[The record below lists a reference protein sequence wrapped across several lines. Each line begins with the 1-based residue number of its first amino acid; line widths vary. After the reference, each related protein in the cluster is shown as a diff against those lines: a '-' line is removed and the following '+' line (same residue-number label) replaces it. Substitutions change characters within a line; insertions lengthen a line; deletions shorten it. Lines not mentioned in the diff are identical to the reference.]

1 MCGDENC
8 SFVHFAMNAETNDFS
23 PHVVNTNKLWR
34 KNMVFGL
41 FKKDKDDAHPLNHPV
56 YVEIPYG
63 DETLRL
69 ETGRMAKQAN
79 GAVLATMGGTMV
91 LATVC
96 AEKSAVE
103 GQDFFPL
110 TVDYQEKYASA
121 GRIPGSRD
129 RREGKAST
137 AETLTA
143 RLIDRPIRPLFP
155 ETFKNKVQIIA
166 QVFSYDKKNQP
177 DILAMIA
184 SSAALALSGVPFQG
198 PIGAARVGYADG
210 QYVLNPSRK
219 ATDDMEMDLVVA
231 ATKDG
236 VLMVESEIGE
246 LDEKTVLG
254 AVKFGFDAQQP
265 VINAI
270 NELAEKAGKER
281 WATPEK
287 SPEYVAMEKAFEKF
301 AGDIEAA
308 LGIKEKLVRL
318 DTLAE
323 IHVAAKAMIP
333 ELFPDTTVATSTLES
348 FADEIVE
355 NITAR
360 IMRGNI
366 LAGKPRI
373 DGRDTK
379 TVRPIEIELGV
390 LPRAHGSALFTR
402 GETQA
407 LVTLTLGGGKDALPI
422 ESLDGA
428 EEKDFFL
435 NYNFPGYSVGECKGL
450 KSPSR
455 RELGHGNLA
464 WRALH
469 PMVPNRAEF
478 DYVIRVVSDILESNG
493 SSSMATTCG
502 ATLAMMDG
510 GVPLKR
516 PVAGIAMGLIK
527 EGDDYAVL
535 TDILGDEDHLGDMDF
550 KVTGTDQGIT
560 ALQMDIKITSIT
572 FEIMEKALAQA
583 RDGRMHILGKI
594 EKAIKAPREKVSEY
608 APQMY
613 TMKINPDKVREVIGK
628 GGVVIQALTRET
640 NTNIDLEDD
649 GTIKIMA
656 VSKED
661 ADEAI
666 RRIKDI
672 VAEPEVG
679 MIYAGTVSG
688 VKDFGLFVKV
698 LNGFE
703 SMVHI
708 SEITGK
714 RIDKIADAGYKE
726 GDAVYVKYLGA
737 DKRGK
742 TRMTMVGIDQKSGK
756 EVEKA

>member
-1 MCGDENC
+1 M
-8 SFVHFAMNAETNDFS
+8 
-23 PHVVNTNKLWR
+23 L
-34 KNMVFGL
+34 FGL
-41 FKKDKDDAHPLNHPV
+41 FGKDGETHLNNPIV
-56 YVEIPYG
+56 VEIPYG
-63 DETLRL
+63 DEVLRL

-79 GAVLATMGGTMV
+79 GAVLATMGETMV

-110 TVDYQEKYASA
+110 TVDYQEKFASA

-129 RREGKAST
+129 RREGKASVS
-137 AETLTA
+137 ETLIA

-177 DILAMIA
+177 DILSMIA
-184 SSAALALSGVPFQG
+184 SSAALALSGVPFAG

-210 QYVLNPSRK
+210 KYILNPSK
-219 ATDDMEMDLVVA
+219 KQVEESQMDLVVA

-246 LDEKTVLG
+246 LDEKTTLG
-254 AVKFGFDAQQP
+254 AVKFGFDAQQA
-265 VINAI
+265 VIHAI
-270 NELAEKAGKER
+270 NELTAKAGKER
-281 WATPEK
+281 WTTPEK
-287 SPEYVAMEKAFEKF
+287 TSEYIAMESDFEQF
-301 AGDIEAA
+301 APAIEGA
-308 LGIKEKLVRL
+308 LLIKEKLVRL
-318 DTLAE
+318 DTLAD
-323 IHVAAKAMIP
+323 IHSQAKTRIT
-333 ELFPDTTVATSTLES
+333 ELFPDTTVAKSTLES

-360 IMRGNI
+360 IMRSNI
-366 LAGKPRI
+366 LDGKPRI

-407 LVTLTLGGGKDALPI
+407 LVSLTLGGGKDALPL
-422 ESLDGA
+422 EGLDGA
-428 EEKDFFL
+428 EERDFIL

-450 KSPSR
+450 KSPGR

-469 PMVPNRAEF
+469 PMVPNREKF

-510 GVPLKR
+510 GVPLTR

-527 EGDDYAVL
+527 EGDNYAIL

-550 KVTGTDQGIT
+550 KVTGTKDGIT

-572 FEIMEKALAQA
+572 FEIMERALAQA
-583 RDGRMHILGKI
+583 KDGRMHILGKI
-594 EKAIKAPREKVSEY
+594 EKAIKTPRDHVSEY

-613 TMKINPDKVREVIGK
+613 TIKINPDKVRDVIGK
-628 GGVVIQALTRET
+628 GGVVIQALTRDT
-640 NTNIDLEDD
+640 NTTIDLEDD
-649 GTIKIMA
+649 GTVKIMA
-656 VSKED
+656 TTKED
-661 ADEAI
+661 ADAAI
-666 RRIKDI
+666 ARIKDI

-688 VKDFGLFVKV
+688 IKDFGLFVKI

-708 SEITGK
+708 SEITGE
-714 RIDKIADAGYKE
+714 RIAKIEDTKIKE
-726 GDAVYVKYLGA
+726 GDKVFVRYLGA

-742 TRMTMVGIDQKSGK
+742 TRMSMVGIDQNTGAEIKK
-756 EVEKA
+756 

>member
-1 MCGDENC
+1 M
-8 SFVHFAMNAETNDFS
+8 
-23 PHVVNTNKLWR
+23 
-34 KNMVFGL
+34 FGL
-41 FKKDKDDAHPLNHPV
+41 FKKGETHVLNNPV
-56 YVEIPYG
+56 AVEFQYG
-63 DETLRL
+63 DETVRL
-69 ETGRMAKQAN
+69 ETGRYAKQAT
-79 GAVLATMGGTMV
+79 GSVMATMGGTMV

-96 AEKSAVE
+96 AEKTAVE

-129 RREGKAST
+129 RREGKASVS
-137 AETLTA
+137 ETLIA

-155 ETFKNKVQIIA
+155 DTFKNKVQIIA

-184 SSAALALSGVPFQG
+184 SSAALALSGVPFAG
-198 PIGAARVGYADG
+198 PIGAARVGYKDG
-210 QYVLNPSRK
+210 QYVLNPSK
-219 ATDDMEMDLVVA
+219 KDVEDSEMDLVVA

-246 LDEKTVLG
+246 LDEKTTLG
-254 AVKFGFDAQQP
+254 AVKFGFDAQQV
-265 VINAI
+265 VIDAI
-270 NELAEKAGKER
+270 NEFKEKAGKEP
-281 WATPEK
+281 WAVPEK
-287 SPEYVAMEKAFEKF
+287 TEEYIAMEKDFEQY
-301 AGDIEAA
+301 AGDIENA
-308 LGIKEKLVRL
+308 LLIKEKLVRL
-318 DTLAE
+318 DTLAQ
-323 IHVAAKAMIP
+323 IHATAKTRIP
-333 ELFPDTTVATSTLES
+333 ELFPETTTATSTLES
-348 FADEIVE
+348 WADEIVE

-407 LVTLTLGGGKDALPI
+407 LVSLTLGGGKDALPI
-422 ESLDGA
+422 ESLDGDD
-428 EEKDFFL
+428 ERDFIL
-435 NYNFPGYSVGECKGL
+435 NYNFPGYAVGEVKGL
-450 KSPSR
+450 KSPGR

-464 WRALH
+464 WRAVH
-469 PMVPNRAEF
+469 PMIPSREQF
-478 DYVIRVVSDILESNG
+478 DYVIRVCSDILESNG

-510 GVPLKR
+510 GVPMKR

-527 EGDDYAVL
+527 EGDDYAIL

-550 KVTGTDQGIT
+550 KVTGTDRGIT

-572 FEIMEKALAQA
+572 FEIMEHALAQA
-583 RDGRMHILGKI
+583 KDGRMHILGKI
-594 EKAIKAPREKVSEY
+594 EKAIKSPRKHVSEF
-608 APQMY
+608 APQAY
-613 TMKINPDKVREVIGK
+613 TMKINPDKVRDVIGK

-640 NTNIDLEDD
+640 NTQIELSDD
-649 GTIKIMA
+649 GSIKIMA
-656 VSKED
+656 SSQE
-661 ADEAI
+661 EANEAMN
-666 RRIKDI
+666 RIKDI

-679 MIYAGTVSG
+679 EIYKGEVSG
-688 VKDFGLFVKV
+688 MKDFGIFVKI
-698 LNGFE
+698 LKGFE

-708 SEITGK
+708 SEITGE
-714 RIDKIADAGYKE
+714 RLEKIEDAKLKV
-726 GDAVYVKYLGA
+726 GDTVYVRYLGA

-742 TRMTMVGIDQKSGK
+742 TRMSMVGIDQKTGK
-756 EVEKA
+756 EK

>member
-1 MCGDENC
+1 M
-8 SFVHFAMNAETNDFS
+8 
-23 PHVVNTNKLWR
+23 L
-34 KNMVFGL
+34 FGL
-41 FKKDKDDAHPLNHPV
+41 FNKDEKHPLNNPV
-56 YVEIPYG
+56 AVEIKYG
-63 DETLRL
+63 DEVLRL
-69 ETGRMAKQAN
+69 ETGRFAKQAN
-79 GAVLATMGGTMV
+79 GSVMATMGGTMV

-96 AEKSAVE
+96 AEKTAVE

-110 TVDYQEKYASA
+110 TVDYQEKFASS

-137 AETLTA
+137 NETLIA

-177 DILAMIA
+177 DIVAMIA

-198 PIGAARVGYADG
+198 PIGAARVGYMNG
-210 QYVLNPSRK
+210 KYVLNPSK
-219 ATDDMEMDLVVA
+219 KDVEESEMDLVVA

-246 LDEKTVLG
+246 SDEATTLG
-254 AVKFGFDAQQP
+254 AVKFGFDAQQA
-265 VINAI
+265 VIKAI
-270 NELAEKAGKER
+270 NELASQAGKER
-281 WATPEK
+281 WAVPEK
-287 SPEYVAMEKAFEKF
+287 TAEYVAMEKKFEQF
-301 AGDIEAA
+301 ASDIENA
-308 LGIKEKLVRL
+308 LLIKEKLHRL
-318 DTLAE
+318 ETLAD
-323 IHVAAKAMIP
+323 IHSAAKALIP
-333 ELFPDTTVATSTLES
+333 EMFPETAVATSTLES

-360 IMRGNI
+360 IMRSNI

-407 LVTLTLGGGKDALPI
+407 LVSLTLGGGKDALPI
-422 ESLDGA
+422 ESLDGG
-428 EEKDFFL
+428 EERDFIL
-435 NYNFPGYSVGECKGL
+435 NYNFPGYSVGEAKGL
-450 KSPSR
+450 KSPGR
-455 RELGHGNLA
+455 REIGHGNLA
-464 WRALH
+464 WRAVH
-469 PMVPNRAEF
+469 PMVPSRSEF
-478 DYVIRVVSDILESNG
+478 DYVIRVCSDILESNG

-510 GVPLKR
+510 GVPMKR

-527 EGDDYAVL
+527 EGDDYAIL

-572 FEIMEKALAQA
+572 FEIMEHALAQA
-583 RDGRMHILGKI
+583 KDGRMHILGKI
-594 EKAIKAPREKVSEY
+594 QKAIKAPRKHVSEF
-608 APQMY
+608 APQAY
-613 TMKINPDKVREVIGK
+613 TMKINPDKVRDVIGK
-628 GGVVIQALTRET
+628 GGSVIQALTRDT
-640 NTNIDLEDD
+640 NTQIELEDD
-649 GTIKIMA
+649 GSIKIMA
-656 VSKED
+656 TSKED
-661 ADEAI
+661 ADAAI
-666 RRIKDI
+666 ARIKDI

-679 MIYAGTVSG
+679 EIYAGVVSG
-688 VKDFGLFVKV
+688 VKDFGLFVKI

-708 SEITGK
+708 SEITGE
-714 RIDKIADAGYKE
+714 RLAKIEDAKIKE
-726 GDAVYVKYLGA
+726 GDKVYVRYLGA

-742 TRMTMVGIDQKSGK
+742 TRMSMVGIDQKTGK
-756 EVEKA
+756 ETK

>member
-1 MCGDENC
+1 M
-8 SFVHFAMNAETNDFS
+8 
-23 PHVVNTNKLWR
+23 
-34 KNMVFGL
+34 FGI
-41 FKKDKDDAHPLNHPV
+41 FKKSKNNEHVLNNPTV
-56 YVEIPYG
+56 VEFQYG
-63 DETLRL
+63 DETVRL
-69 ETGRMAKQAN
+69 ETGRYAKQAT
-79 GAVLATMGGTMV
+79 GAVMATMGETMV

-96 AEKSAVE
+96 AEKTAVE

-129 RREGKAST
+129 RREGKASVN
-137 AETLTA
+137 ETLIA

-184 SSAALALSGVPFQG
+184 ASAALAISGVPFQG
-198 PIGAARVGYADG
+198 PIGAARVGYRDG
-210 QYVLNPSRK
+210 QYVLNPSK
-219 ATDDMEMDLVVA
+219 KEVEDSEMDLVVA

-246 LDEKTVLG
+246 LDEKTTLG
-254 AVKFGFDAQQP
+254 AVKFGFDQQQT

-270 NELAEKAGKER
+270 NEFAQKAGKER
-281 WATPEK
+281 WTAPEH
-287 SPEYVAMEKAFEKF
+287 SEEYVIMEKDFEQF
-301 AGDIEAA
+301 AGEITDA
-308 LGIKEKLVRL
+308 LLIKEKLVRL

-323 IHVAAKAMIP
+323 IHAKAKARIP
-333 ELFPDTTVATSTLES
+333 ELFPETTTAASTLES
-348 FADEIVE
+348 WADEIIE

-407 LVTLTLGGGKDALPI
+407 LVSLTLGGGKDALPI
-422 ESLDGA
+422 EALDGDS
-428 EEKDFFL
+428 ERDFIL
-435 NYNFPGYSVGECKGL
+435 NYNFPGFSVGEAKGL
-450 KSPSR
+450 KAPGR

-464 WRALH
+464 WRAIH
-469 PMVPNRAEF
+469 PMIPSREQF
-478 DYVIRVVSDILESNG
+478 DYVIRVCSDILESNG

-502 ATLAMMDG
+502 ATLALMDG
-510 GVPLKR
+510 GVPMKR

-527 EGDDYAVL
+527 EGNEYAIL

-550 KVTGTDQGIT
+550 KVTGTGKGIT

-572 FEIMEKALAQA
+572 FEIMEHALAQA
-583 RDGRMHILGKI
+583 KDGRMHILGKI
-594 EKAIKAPREKVSEY
+594 ENAIKAPRKSVSEY
-608 APQMY
+608 APQSY
-613 TMKINPDKVREVIGK
+613 AMKINPDKVREVIGK
-628 GGVVIQALTRET
+628 GGSVIQALTRDT
-640 NTNIDLEDD
+640 NTQIELEDD
-649 GTIKIMA
+649 GSIKIMA
-656 VSKED
+656 TSKED
-661 ADEAI
+661 ADAAI
-666 RRIKDI
+666 ARIKEI

-679 MIYAGTVSG
+679 EIYEGVVSG
-688 VKDFGLFVKV
+688 IKDFGLFVKIMK
-698 LNGFE
+698 NFE
-703 SMVHI
+703 SLVHI
-708 SEITGK
+708 SEITGE
-714 RIDKIADAGYKE
+714 RLAKIEDAKLKE
-726 GDAVYVKYLGA
+726 GDKVFVRYLGT

-742 TRMTMVGIDQKSGK
+742 TRLSMVGIDQKTGAEIK
-756 EVEKA
+756 K

>member
-1 MCGDENC
+1 M
-8 SFVHFAMNAETNDFS
+8 
-23 PHVVNTNKLWR
+23 L
-34 KNMVFGL
+34 FGL
-41 FKKDKDDAHPLNHPV
+41 LNKDDKKHLNNPV
-56 YVEIPYG
+56 VVEVQYG

-96 AEKSAVE
+96 AEKTAVE

-110 TVDYQEKYASA
+110 TVDYQEKFASA

-129 RREGKAST
+129 RREGKASVS
-137 AETLTA
+137 ETLIA

-166 QVFSYDKKNQP
+166 QTFSYDKKNQP
-177 DILAMIA
+177 DIVAMIA
-184 SSAALALSGVPFQG
+184 SSAALALSGVPFAG

-210 QYVLNPSRK
+210 KYILNPSK
-219 ATDDMEMDLVVA
+219 KDVENSEMDLVVA

-246 LDEKTVLG
+246 LDEKTTLG
-254 AVKFGFDAQQP
+254 AVKFGFDQQQT
-265 VINAI
+265 VIAAI
-270 NELAEKAGKER
+270 NELTEKAGKER

-287 SPEYVAMEKAFEKF
+287 TAEYVAMEKDFEQF
-301 AGDIEAA
+301 APQIEEA
-308 LGIKEKLVRL
+308 LQIKEKLTRL
-318 DTLAE
+318 ETLAD
-323 IHVAAKAMIP
+323 IHAQAKSRIP
-333 ELFPDTTVATSTLES
+333 ELFPESTTATSTLES

-355 NITAR
+355 GITAR
-360 IMRGNI
+360 IMRSNI

-407 LVTLTLGGGKDALPI
+407 LVSLTLGGDKDALPI
-422 ESLDGA
+422 ESLDGT
-428 EEKDFFL
+428 EERDFIL
-435 NYNFPGYSVGECKGL
+435 NYNFPGYSVGEAKGL
-450 KSPSR
+450 KSPGR

-469 PMVPNRAEF
+469 PMVPSREKF

-510 GVPLKR
+510 GVPLTR

-527 EGDDYAVL
+527 EGDDYAIL

-550 KVTGTDQGIT
+550 KVTGTDRGIT

-572 FEIMEKALAQA
+572 FEIMEHALAQA
-583 RDGRMHILGKI
+583 KDGRMHILGKI
-594 EKAIKAPREKVSEY
+594 EKAIKAPRKNVSEF
-608 APQMY
+608 APQAY
-613 TMKINPDKVREVIGK
+613 TMKINPDKVRDVIGK
-628 GGVVIQALTRET
+628 GGAVIQALTRDT
-640 NTNIDLEDD
+640 NTSIDLSDD

-656 VSKED
+656 TSKED
-661 ADEAI
+661 ADNAI
-666 RRIKDI
+666 ARIKDI

-679 MIYAGTVSG
+679 EIYGGVVSG
-688 VKDFGLFVKV
+688 IKDFGLFVKI

-708 SEITGK
+708 SEITGE
-714 RIDKIADAGYKE
+714 RIAKIEDTKIKE
-726 GDAVYVKYLGA
+726 GDKVFVKYLGA

-742 TRMTMVGIDQKSGK
+742 TRMSMVGIDQKTGK
-756 EVEKA
+756 EVK

>member
-1 MCGDENC
+1 M
-8 SFVHFAMNAETNDFS
+8 
-23 PHVVNTNKLWR
+23 L
-34 KNMVFGL
+34 FGL
-41 FKKDKDDAHPLNHPV
+41 FNKDEKTHLNNPIA
-56 YVEIPYG
+56 VEIPYG

-79 GAVLATMGGTMV
+79 GSVLATMGGTMV

-110 TVDYQEKYASA
+110 TVDYQEKFASA

-198 PIGAARVGYADG
+198 PIGAARVGYMDG
-210 QYVLNPSRK
+210 QYVLNPSKK
-219 ATDDMEMDLVVA
+219 AVEESEMDLVVA

-246 LDEKTVLG
+246 LDEATVLG
-254 AVKFGFDAQQP
+254 AVKFGFDAQQA
-265 VINAI
+265 VIAAI
-270 NELAEKAGKER
+270 NELAAQAGKER

-287 SPEYVAMEKAFEKF
+287 TAEQIAMEENFESF
-301 AGDIEAA
+301 APAIESA
-308 LGIKEKLVRL
+308 LQIKEKLTRL
-318 DTLAE
+318 ETLAS
-323 IHVAAKAMIP
+323 IHADAKARIP
-333 ELFPDTTVATSTLES
+333 ELFPESVRATSTLES
-348 FADEIVE
+348 WADEVIE

-373 DGRDTK
+373 DGRDNK

-407 LVTLTLGGGKDALPI
+407 LVSLTLGGGKDALPI

-428 EEKDFFL
+428 EERDFIL

-450 KSPSR
+450 KSPGR
-455 RELGHGNLA
+455 REIGHGNLA
-464 WRALH
+464 WRAVH
-469 PMVPNRAEF
+469 PMVPSRSEF
-478 DYVIRVVSDILESNG
+478 DYVIRIVSDILESNG

-510 GVPLKR
+510 GVPMKR

-527 EGDDYAVL
+527 EGDDYAIL

-550 KVTGTDQGIT
+550 KVTGTDQGVT

-572 FEIMEKALAQA
+572 FEIMERALAQA
-583 RDGRMHILGKI
+583 KDGRMHILGKI
-594 EKAIKAPREKVSEY
+594 EKAIKKPRSNVSEY
-608 APQMY
+608 APQAY

-628 GGVVIQALTRET
+628 GGSVIQALVRET
-640 NTNIDLEDD
+640 NTIIDLEDD

-656 VSKED
+656 TDKAD
-661 ADEAI
+661 ADNAI
-666 RRIKDI
+666 ARIKDI

-679 MIYAGTVSG
+679 MIYKGTVSG
-688 VKDFGLFVKV
+688 MKDFGLFVKIM
-698 LNGFE
+698 NGFE
-703 SMVHI
+703 AMVHI
-708 SEITGK
+708 SEITGE
-714 RIDKIADAGYKE
+714 RLAKIEDAKIKE
-726 GDAVYVKYLGA
+726 GDTVYVRFLGA

-742 TRMTMVGIDQKSGK
+742 TRMSMVGIDQKTGEEIK
-756 EVEKA
+756 K

>member
-1 MCGDENC
+1 M
-8 SFVHFAMNAETNDFS
+8 
-23 PHVVNTNKLWR
+23 L
-34 KNMVFGL
+34 FGL
-41 FKKDKDDAHPLNHPV
+41 FNDKDKNANNTVRLNNPIV
-56 YVEIPYG
+56 VEVPYG
-63 DETLRL
+63 DDVLRL

-110 TVDYQEKYASA
+110 TVDYQEKFAAA

-166 QVFSYDKKNQP
+166 QVFSYDRKNQP

-210 QYVLNPSRK
+210 KYVLNPSK
-219 ATDDMEMDLVVA
+219 KFVEDSEMDLVVA

-246 LDEKTVLG
+246 LDEATTLG
-254 AVKFGFDAQQP
+254 AVKFGFDAQQA
-265 VINAI
+265 VIKAI
-270 NELAEKAGKER
+270 NELAEKAGKPR
-281 WATPEK
+281 WETP
-287 SPEYVAMEKAFEKF
+287 SASAEYVEMEKVFEKF
-301 AGDIEAA
+301 APQIESA
-308 LGIKEKLVRL
+308 LLIKEKLVRL

-323 IHVAAKAMIP
+323 IHAAAKAEIP
-333 ELFPDTTVATSTLES
+333 AMFPETTFAASTLES
-348 FADEIVE
+348 WADEIVE

-373 DGRDTK
+373 DGRDNK
-379 TVRPIEIELGV
+379 TVRPIEIELGI

-407 LVTLTLGGGKDALPI
+407 LVSLTLGGGKDALPL
-422 ESLDGA
+422 ESLDGSD
-428 EEKDFFL
+428 ERDFIL

-450 KSPSR
+450 KSPGR
-455 RELGHGNLA
+455 REIGHGNLA

-469 PMVPNRAEF
+469 PMMPERKDF
-478 DYVIRVVSDILESNG
+478 DYVIRIVSDILESNG

-527 EGDDYAVL
+527 EGDDYAIL

-550 KVTGTDQGIT
+550 KVTGTKDGIT

-583 RDGRMHILGKI
+583 KDGRMHILGKI
-594 EKAIKAPREKVSEY
+594 EKAIKAPREKVSEF

-613 TMKINPDKVREVIGK
+613 VMHINPDKVRDVIGK

-640 NTNIDLEDD
+640 NTTIDLEDD
-649 GTIKIMA
+649 GTVKIMA
-656 VSKED
+656 VTRED
-661 ADEAI
+661 ADAAI
-666 RRIKDI
+666 ARIKDI

-679 MIYAGTVSG
+679 QIYPGTVSG
-688 VKDFGLFVKV
+688 VKDFGVFVKV

-703 SMVHI
+703 AMVHI
-708 SEITGK
+708 SEITGE
-714 RIDKIADAGYKE
+714 RIAKIEDTKLKE
-726 GDAVYVKYLGA
+726 GDKVFVRYLGA

-742 TRMTMVGIDQKSGK
+742 TRMSMVGIDQKTGEEIK
-756 EVEKA
+756 K

>member
-1 MCGDENC
+1 M
-8 SFVHFAMNAETNDFS
+8 
-23 PHVVNTNKLWR
+23 L
-34 KNMVFGL
+34 FGL
-41 FKKDKDDAHPLNHPV
+41 FNKNDKDAAAHPLNHPIA
-56 YVEIPYG
+56 VEIKYG

-96 AEKSAVE
+96 AEKDAVE

-110 TVDYQEKYASA
+110 TVDYQEKFASA

-129 RREGKAST
+129 RREGKPST
-137 AETLTA
+137 SETLIA

-155 ETFKNKVQIIA
+155 DTFKNKVQIIA

-198 PIGAARVGYADG
+198 PIGAARVGYIDG
-210 QYVLNPSRK
+210 KYVLNPSK
-219 ATDDMEMDLVVA
+219 KDVDTKSEMDLVVS
-231 ATKDG
+231 ATRDG

-246 LDEKTVLG
+246 LDEETTLG
-254 AVKFGFDAQQP
+254 AVKFGFDAQQT

-270 NELAEKAGKER
+270 NELVENAGKER
-281 WATPEK
+281 WATPEH
-287 SPEYVAMEKAFEKF
+287 SAEYVAMEKDFASFEQQIT
-301 AGDIEAA
+301 DA
-308 LGIKEKLVRL
+308 LLIKEKLNRL
-318 DTLAE
+318 GTLAE
-323 IHVAAKAMIP
+323 IHSAAKARIP
-333 ELFPDTTVATSTLES
+333 ELFPETTTATSTLES
-348 FADEIVE
+348 WADEIVE
-355 NITAR
+355 NLTAHV
-360 IMRGNI
+360 MRSNI

-407 LVTLTLGGGKDALPI
+407 LVSMTLGGGKDALPI
-422 ESLDGA
+422 ESLDG
-428 EEKDFFL
+428 EDERDFIL
-435 NYNFPGYSVGECKGL
+435 NYNFPGYSVGEAKGL
-450 KSPSR
+450 KSPGR

-469 PMVPNRAEF
+469 PMMPSRDKF
-478 DYVIRVVSDILESNG
+478 DYVVRVCSDILESNG

-510 GVPLKR
+510 GVPLTR

-527 EGDDYAVL
+527 EGDDYAIL

-550 KVTGTDQGIT
+550 KVTGTKDGIT

-572 FEIMEKALAQA
+572 FDIMKHALSQA

-594 EKAIKAPREKVSEY
+594 ESAIDAPRAHVSEF

-613 TMKINPDKVREVIGK
+613 QMKINPEKVRDVIGK
-628 GGVVIQALTRET
+628 GGSVIQALVRET
-640 NTNIDLEDD
+640 NTTIDLEDD
-649 GTIKIMA
+649 GTVKIMA
-656 VSKED
+656 TTRED
-661 ADEAI
+661 ADAAI
-666 RRIKDI
+666 ARIKDI

-679 MIYAGTVSG
+679 EIYRGVVSG
-688 VKDFGLFVKV
+688 VKDFGLFVKI

-708 SEITGK
+708 SEITGERLK
-714 RIDKIADAGYKE
+714 TIADAGISE
-726 GDAVYVKYLGA
+726 GDTVYVRYLGA

-742 TRMTMVGIDQKSGK
+742 TRMSMVGIDQKTGEEIK
-756 EVEKA
+756 K

>member
-1 MCGDENC
+1 M
-8 SFVHFAMNAETNDFS
+8 
-23 PHVVNTNKLWR
+23 L
-34 KNMVFGL
+34 FGL
-41 FKKDKDDAHPLNHPV
+41 IKKDEKTHLNNPV
-56 YVEIPYG
+56 AVEIQYG

-69 ETGRMAKQAN
+69 ETGRFAKQAN
-79 GAVLATMGGTMV
+79 GAVMATMGGTMV

-96 AEKSAVE
+96 AEKTAVE

-110 TVDYQEKYASA
+110 TVDYQEKFASA

-129 RREGKAST
+129 RREGKASIG
-137 AETLTA
+137 ETLIA

-155 ETFKNKVQIIA
+155 ETFKNKVQVIA
-166 QVFSYDKKNQP
+166 QVFSYDRKNQP
-177 DILAMIA
+177 DVLAMIA

-198 PIGAARVGYADG
+198 PIGAARVGYIDG
-210 QYVLNPSRK
+210 KYVLNPSK
-219 ATDDMEMDLVVA
+219 KDLENSEMDLVVA

-246 LDEKTVLG
+246 LDEATTLG
-254 AVKFGFDAQQP
+254 AVKFGFDQQQA
-265 VINAI
+265 VIKAI
-270 NELAEKAGKER
+270 NELTENAGKER
-281 WATPEK
+281 WAIPEK
-287 SPEYVAMEKAFEKF
+287 TAEYIAMEEKFEQF
-301 AGDIEAA
+301 AGDIEKA
-308 LGIKEKLVRL
+308 LGIKEKLTRL
-318 DTLAE
+318 ETLAD
-323 IHVAAKAMIP
+323 IHSSAKALIP
-333 ELFPDTTVATSTLES
+333 EMFPETVVATSTLES

-360 IMRGNI
+360 IMRSNI

-407 LVTLTLGGGKDALPI
+407 LVSLTLGGGKDALPL
-422 ESLDGA
+422 ESLDGT
-428 EEKDFFL
+428 EDRDFIL
-435 NYNFPGYSVGECKGL
+435 NYNFPGFSVGEAKGL
-450 KSPSR
+450 KAPGR
-455 RELGHGNLA
+455 REIGHGNLA
-464 WRALH
+464 WRAVH
-469 PMVPNRAEF
+469 PMVPSREEF
-478 DYVIRVVSDILESNG
+478 DYVIRLCSDILESNG

-510 GVPLKR
+510 GVPMKR

-527 EGDDYAVL
+527 EGDDYAIL

-550 KVTGTDQGIT
+550 KVTGTDHGIT

-583 RDGRMHILGKI
+583 KDGRMHILGKI
-594 EKAIKAPREKVSEY
+594 TSAIKKPRDHVSEY

-628 GGVVIQALTRET
+628 GGVVIQALTRDT
-640 NTNIDLEDD
+640 NTTIDLEDD
-649 GTIKIMA
+649 GTVKILA
-656 VSKED
+656 VTRED
-661 ADEAI
+661 ADAAI
-666 RRIKDI
+666 ARIKEI
-672 VAEPEVG
+672 IAEPEVG
-679 MIYAGTVSG
+679 EIYAGVVSG
-688 VKDFGLFVKV
+688 VKDFGLFVKI

-714 RIDKIADAGYKE
+714 RLAKIEDAGLKE
-726 GDAVYVKYLGA
+726 GDPVYVKYLGVHEFLFRSRHDILDHA
-737 DKRGK
+737 SPGQFFNKILHRQ
-742 TRMTMVGIDQKSGK
+742 VL
-756 EVEKA
+756 

>member
-1 MCGDENC
+1 M
-8 SFVHFAMNAETNDFS
+8 
-23 PHVVNTNKLWR
+23 
-34 KNMVFGL
+34 FGI
-41 FKKDKDDAHPLNHPV
+41 FKKSDEHVLNKPV
-56 YVEIPYG
+56 VVEFKYG
-63 DETLRL
+63 NETVKL
-69 ETGRMAKQAN
+69 ETGRFAKQAT
-79 GAVLATMGGTMV
+79 GAVMATMGETMV

-96 AEKSAVE
+96 AEKTAVE

-110 TVDYQEKYASA
+110 TVDYQEKYASS

-137 AETLTA
+137 NETLIA

-184 SSAALALSGVPFQG
+184 SSAALAISGVPFAG
-198 PIGAARVGYADG
+198 PIGAARVGYMDG
-210 QYVLNPSRK
+210 QYVLNPSK
-219 ATDDMEMDLVVA
+219 KDVENSQMDLVVA

-246 LDEKTVLG
+246 LDEKTTLG
-254 AVKFGFDAQQP
+254 AVKFGFDQQQT

-270 NELAEKAGKER
+270 NELVEKAGKER
-281 WATPEK
+281 WAIPEH
-287 SPEYVAMEKAFEKF
+287 SAEYIAMEHDFEQF
-301 AGDIEAA
+301 AGEITDA
-308 LGIKEKLVRL
+308 LLIKEKLVRL
-318 DTLAE
+318 DTLSE
-323 IHVAAKAMIP
+323 IHTKAKARIA
-333 ELFPDTTVATSTLES
+333 ELFPETTTATSTLES
-348 FADEIVE
+348 WADEIVE

-407 LVTLTLGGGKDALPI
+407 LVSLTLGGGKDALPI
-422 ESLDGA
+422 ESLDGDS
-428 EEKDFFL
+428 ERDFIL
-435 NYNFPGYSVGECKGL
+435 NYNFPGFSVGEAKGL
-450 KSPSR
+450 KAPGR

-464 WRALH
+464 WRAVH
-469 PMVPNRAEF
+469 PMVPTRSEF
-478 DYVIRVVSDILESNG
+478 DYVIRVCSDILESNG

-510 GVPLKR
+510 GVPMKR

-527 EGDDYAVL
+527 EGDDYAIL

-550 KVTGTDQGIT
+550 KVTGTKDGIT

-572 FEIMEKALAQA
+572 FEIMEHALSQA
-583 RDGRMHILGKI
+583 KDGRMHILGKI
-594 EKAIKAPREKVSEY
+594 EKAIKAPRKSVSEY
-608 APQMY
+608 APQTY
-613 TMKINPDKVREVIGK
+613 TMKINPDKVRDVIGK
-628 GGVVIQALTRET
+628 GGSVIQALTRET
-640 NTNIDLEDD
+640 NTQIELEDD
-649 GTIKIMA
+649 GTVKILA

-661 ADEAI
+661 ADNTIA
-666 RRIKDI
+666 RIKEI
-672 VAEPEVG
+672 IAEPEIG
-679 MIYAGTVSG
+679 EIYEGVVSG
-688 VKDFGLFVKV
+688 IKEFGLFVKI
-698 LNGFE
+698 LKNFE

-708 SEITGK
+708 SEITGE
-714 RIDKIADAGYKE
+714 RIKNIEDAGFKE
-726 GDAVYVKYLGA
+726 GDKVYVRYLGA

-742 TRMTMVGIDQKSGK
+742 TRMSMVGIDQKSGK
-756 EVEKA
+756 EVK

>member
-1 MCGDENC
+1 
-8 SFVHFAMNAETNDFS
+8 
-23 PHVVNTNKLWR
+23 
-34 KNMVFGL
+34 
-41 FKKDKDDAHPLNHPV
+41 
-56 YVEIPYG
+56 
-63 DETLRL
+63 
-69 ETGRMAKQAN
+69 
-79 GAVLATMGGTMV
+79 MGGTMV

-96 AEKSAVE
+96 AEKTAVE

-110 TVDYQEKYASA
+110 TVDYQEKFASA

-137 AETLTA
+137 GETLIA

-198 PIGAARVGYADG
+198 PIGAARVGYMNG
-210 QYVLNPSRK
+210 QYILNPSK
-219 ATDDMEMDLVVA
+219 KQVEESEMDLVVA

-246 LDEKTVLG
+246 LDEATTLG
-254 AVKFGFDAQQP
+254 AVKFGFDAQQV
-265 VINAI
+265 VIDAI
-270 NELAEKAGKER
+270 NEFAEKAGKER
-281 WATPEK
+281 WAVPEK
-287 SPEYVAMEKAFEKF
+287 SDEYVAMEKDFESF
-301 AGDIEAA
+301 AGDIESA
-308 LGIKEKLVRL
+308 LQIKEKLVRL

-323 IHVAAKAMIP
+323 IHAKAKARIP
-333 ELFPDTTVATSTLES
+333 ELFPETTTAVSTLES
-348 FADEIVE
+348 WADEIVE
-355 NITAR
+355 GITAR

-373 DGRDTK
+373 DGRDNK

-407 LVTLTLGGGKDALPI
+407 LVSLTLGGGKDALPI
-422 ESLDGA
+422 ESLDGD
-428 EEKDFFL
+428 EERDFIL

-450 KSPSR
+450 KAPGR
-455 RELGHGNLA
+455 REIGHGNLA

-469 PMVPNRAEF
+469 PMVPSRSEF

-527 EGDDYAVL
+527 EGKDYAIL

-550 KVTGTDQGIT
+550 KVTGTKEGIT

-572 FEIMEKALAQA
+572 FEIMEHALQQA
-583 RDGRMHILGKI
+583 KEGRMHILGKI
-594 EKAIKAPREKVSEY
+594 EKAIKAPRKHVSEF
-608 APQMY
+608 APQAY
-613 TMKINPDKVREVIGK
+613 TIKINPDKVRDVIGK
-628 GGVVIQALTRET
+628 GGSVIQALTRET
-640 NTNIDLEDD
+640 NTQIDLEDD
-649 GTIKIMA
+649 GSIKIMA
-656 VSKED
+656 TTQE
-661 ADEAI
+661 EAEEAM
-666 RRIKDI
+666 RRIKEI

-679 MIYAGTVSG
+679 VIYEGTVSG
-688 VKDFGLFVKV
+688 VKDFGLFVKI

-708 SEITGK
+708 SEITGE
-714 RIDKIADAGYKE
+714 RLAKIQDAKLKE
-726 GDAVYVKYLGA
+726 GDKVFVKYLGV

-742 TRMTMVGIDQKSGK
+742 TRLSMVGIDQKTGK
-756 EVEKA
+756 EIAK

>member
-1 MCGDENC
+1 M
-8 SFVHFAMNAETNDFS
+8 
-23 PHVVNTNKLWR
+23 L
-34 KNMVFGL
+34 FGL
-41 FKKDKDDAHPLNHPV
+41 INKKGGEPTQHLNNPV
-56 YVEIPYG
+56 AVEIKYG

-69 ETGRMAKQAN
+69 ETGRFAKQAN
-79 GAVLATMGGTMV
+79 GAVMATMGGTMV

-96 AEKSAVE
+96 AEKTAVE

-110 TVDYQEKYASA
+110 TVDYQEKFASS

-129 RREGKAST
+129 RREGKASMG
-137 AETLTA
+137 ETLIA

-155 ETFKNKVQIIA
+155 ETFKNKVQVIA
-166 QVFSYDKKNQP
+166 QVFSYDRKNQP

-184 SSAALALSGVPFQG
+184 SSAALALSGVPFAG
-198 PIGAARVGYADG
+198 PIGAARVGYMDG
-210 QYVLNPSRK
+210 KYILNPSK
-219 ATDDMEMDLVVA
+219 KDVENSEMDLVVA

-246 LDEKTVLG
+246 LDEKTTLG
-254 AVKFGFDAQQP
+254 AVKFGFDAQQA
-265 VINAI
+265 VIGAI
-270 NELAEKAGKER
+270 NELTKAAGKER
-281 WATPEK
+281 WAIPEK
-287 SPEYVAMEKAFEKF
+287 TAEYIAMEKRFEEF
-301 AGDIEAA
+301 AGDIESA
-308 LGIKEKLVRL
+308 LAIKEKLHRL
-318 DTLAE
+318 ETLAE
-323 IHVAAKAMIP
+323 IHAAAKALIP
-333 ELFPDTTVATSTLES
+333 EMFPDTTVATSTLES

-360 IMRGNI
+360 IMRSNI
-366 LAGKPRI
+366 LAGRPRI

-407 LVTLTLGGGKDALPI
+407 LVSLTLGGGKDALPL
-422 ESLDGA
+422 ETLDGG
-428 EEKDFFL
+428 EERDFIL
-435 NYNFPGYSVGECKGL
+435 NYNFPGFSVGEAKGL
-450 KSPSR
+450 KAPGR
-455 RELGHGNLA
+455 REIGHGNLA
-464 WRALH
+464 WRAVH
-469 PMVPNRAEF
+469 PMVPSRSEF
-478 DYVIRVVSDILESNG
+478 DYVIRLCSDILESNG

-510 GVPLKR
+510 GVPMKR

-527 EGDDYAVL
+527 EGDDYAIL

-583 RDGRMHILGKI
+583 KDGRMHILGKI
-594 EKAIKAPREKVSEY
+594 KAAIDKPRDHVSEY

-613 TMKINPDKVREVIGK
+613 TMQINPDKVREVIGK
-628 GGVVIQALTRET
+628 GGVVIQALTRDT
-640 NTNIDLEDD
+640 NTTIDLEDD
-649 GTIKIMA
+649 GTVKILA
-656 VSKED
+656 VTRED
-661 ADEAI
+661 ADAAI
-666 RRIKDI
+666 ARIKEI

-679 MIYAGTVSG
+679 QIYPGVVSG
-688 VKDFGLFVKV
+688 VKDFGIFVKIM
-698 LNGFE
+698 NGFE

-714 RIDKIADAGYKE
+714 RLAKIEDAKLKE
-726 GDAVYVKYLGA
+726 GDAVFVKYLGI

-742 TRMTMVGIDQKSGK
+742 TRMSMVGIDQKTGEEK
-756 EVEKA
+756 EDK

>member
-1 MCGDENC
+1 M
-8 SFVHFAMNAETNDFS
+8 
-23 PHVVNTNKLWR
+23 L
-34 KNMVFGL
+34 FGL
-41 FKKDKDDAHPLNHPV
+41 FGKDEKTTKLNNPIA
-56 YVEIPYG
+56 VEIPYG

-79 GAVLATMGGTMV
+79 GSVLATMGGTMV

-110 TVDYQEKYASA
+110 TVDYQEKFASA

-198 PIGAARVGYADG
+198 PIGAARVGFVDG
-210 QYVLNPSRK
+210 KYILNPSKK
-219 ATDDMEMDLVVA
+219 ATEDSEMDLVVA

-246 LDEKTVLG
+246 LDEATVLG
-254 AVKFGFDAQQP
+254 AVKFGFDAQQD
-265 VINAI
+265 VIRAI
-270 NELAEKAGKER
+270 NELAEAAGKER
-281 WATPEK
+281 WAVPEKTPEQLT
-287 SPEYVAMEKAFEKF
+287 MESEFESF
-301 AGDIEAA
+301 APAIEAA
-308 LGIKEKLVRL
+308 LQIKEKLVRL
-318 DTLAE
+318 ETLSE
-323 IHVAAKAMIP
+323 IHTMAKARIP
-333 ELFPDTTVATSTLES
+333 ELFPESERATSTLES
-348 FADEIVE
+348 WADEVIE
-355 NITAR
+355 NLTAR

-373 DGRDTK
+373 DGRDNK

-390 LPRAHGSALFTR
+390 MPRAHGSALFTR

-407 LVTLTLGGGKDALPI
+407 LVSLTLGGGKDALPI

-428 EEKDFFL
+428 EERDFIL

-450 KSPSR
+450 KSPGR
-455 RELGHGNLA
+455 REIGHGNLA
-464 WRALH
+464 WRAVH
-469 PMVPNRAEF
+469 PMVPSRSEF
-478 DYVIRVVSDILESNG
+478 DYVIRIVSDILESNG

-510 GVPLKR
+510 GVPMKR

-527 EGDDYAVL
+527 EGDDYAIL

-550 KVTGTDQGIT
+550 KVTGTDQGVT

-572 FEIMEKALAQA
+572 FEIMERALAQA
-583 RDGRMHILGKI
+583 KDGRMHILGKI
-594 EKAIKAPREKVSEY
+594 EKAIKKPRDHVSEY
-608 APQMY
+608 APQAY

-628 GGVVIQALTRET
+628 GGSVIQALVRET
-640 NTNIDLEDD
+640 NTIIDLEDD

-656 VSKED
+656 TAKED
-661 ADEAI
+661 ADAAI
-666 RRIKDI
+666 QRIKDI

-679 MIYAGTVSG
+679 QIYKGTVSG
-688 VKDFGLFVKV
+688 MKDFGLFVKIM
-698 LNGFE
+698 NGFE
-703 SMVHI
+703 AMVHI
-708 SEITGK
+708 SEITGE
-714 RIDKIADAGYKE
+714 RIAKIEDTKIKE
-726 GDAVYVKYLGA
+726 GDTVYVRFLGA

-742 TRMTMVGIDQKSGK
+742 TRMSMVGIDQKTGEEIK
-756 EVEKA
+756 K

>member
-1 MCGDENC
+1 M
-8 SFVHFAMNAETNDFS
+8 F
-23 PHVVNTNKLWR
+23 
-34 KNMVFGL
+34 FGM
-41 FKKDKDDAHPLNHPV
+41 FNKDDKSQNAQKLNNPIA
-56 YVEIPYG
+56 VEIPYG

-198 PIGAARVGYADG
+198 PIGAARVSYKDG
-210 QYVLNPSRK
+210 EYILNPSRK
-219 ATDDMEMDLVVA
+219 FTEESEMDLVVA

-246 LDEKTVLG
+246 LDEKTTLG
-254 AVKFGFDAQQP
+254 AVKFGFDAQQA
-265 VINAI
+265 VIRAI

-287 SPEYVAMEKAFEKF
+287 TVEYIKMEEAFERF

-308 LGIKEKLVRL
+308 LAIKEKLVRL
-318 DTLAE
+318 DTLSE

-333 ELFPDTTVATSTLES
+333 ELFPETTYATSTLES
-348 FADEIVE
+348 WADEIVE

-379 TVRPIEIELGV
+379 TVRPIEIELGI

-407 LVTLTLGGGKDALPI
+407 LVSLTLGGGKDALPI
-422 ESLDGA
+422 ESLDGS

-469 PMVPNRAEF
+469 PMVPSRAQF

-510 GVPLKR
+510 GVPLTR

-550 KVTGTDQGIT
+550 KVTGTDRGIT

-583 RDGRMHILGKI
+583 KDGRMHILGKI
-594 EKAIKAPREKVSEY
+594 KDAIAAPREKVSEF
-608 APQMY
+608 APQAY

-640 NTNIDLEDD
+640 NTTIDLEDD
-649 GTIKIMA
+649 GTVKILA
-656 VSKED
+656 VAKED

-666 RRIKDI
+666 RRIKEI

-679 MIYAGTVSG
+679 VIYPGTVSG
-688 VKDFGLFVKV
+688 VKDFGLFVKIM
-698 LNGFE
+698 NGFE

-714 RIDKIADAGYKE
+714 RMEKIEDAGLKE
-726 GDAVYVKYLGA
+726 GDKVFVRYLGT

-742 TRMTMVGIDQKSGK
+742 TRMSMVGIDQKTGA
-756 EVEKA
+756 EIEKTAE

>member
-1 MCGDENC
+1 M
-8 SFVHFAMNAETNDFS
+8 
-23 PHVVNTNKLWR
+23 L
-34 KNMVFGL
+34 FGL
-41 FKKDKDDAHPLNHPV
+41 FNKDEKTHLNNPIV
-56 YVEIPYG
+56 VEVPYG
-63 DETLRL
+63 DTVLRL
-69 ETGRMAKQAN
+69 ETGRMAKQAS
-79 GAVLATMGGTMV
+79 GAVLASMGETMV

-96 AEKSAVE
+96 AEKTAVE

-110 TVDYQEKYASA
+110 TVDYQEKFASA

-137 AETLTA
+137 AETLIA

-177 DILAMIA
+177 DVLAMIA
-184 SSAALALSGVPFQG
+184 SSAALALSGVPFAG
-198 PIGAARVGYADG
+198 PIGAARVGYMDG
-210 QYVLNPSRK
+210 KYILNPSKK
-219 ATDDMEMDLVVA
+219 AVADSEMDLVVA

-246 LDEKTVLG
+246 LDEATTLG
-254 AVKFGFDAQQP
+254 AVKFGFDAQQV
-265 VINAI
+265 VIKAI
-270 NELAEKAGKER
+270 NELAAKAGAER
-281 WATPEK
+281 WAIPEK
-287 SPEYVAMEKAFEKF
+287 SAEYVAMEQDFEQF
-301 AGDIEAA
+301 ASQIEDA
-308 LGIKEKLVRL
+308 LQIKEKLTRL
-318 DTLAE
+318 ETLGE
-323 IHVAAKAMIP
+323 IHATAKARIP
-333 ELFPDTTVATSTLES
+333 ELFPDTTTAVSTLES

-355 NITAR
+355 NLTAR

-407 LVTLTLGGGKDALPI
+407 LVSLTLGGDKDALPI
-422 ESLDGA
+422 EGLDGT
-428 EEKDFFL
+428 EEKDFIL

-450 KSPSR
+450 KSPGR
-455 RELGHGNLA
+455 REIGHGNLA

-469 PMVPNRAEF
+469 PMVPSREQF

-510 GVPLKR
+510 GVPLIR

-527 EGDDYAVL
+527 EGDDYAIL

-550 KVTGTDQGIT
+550 KVTGTDKGIT

-572 FEIMEKALAQA
+572 FEIMEKALAQSK
-583 RDGRMHILGKI
+583 DGRMHILGKI
-594 EKAIKAPREKVSEY
+594 EKAISAPRDKVSEY
-608 APQMY
+608 APQLY
-613 TMKINPDKVREVIGK
+613 TMKINPEKVRDVIGK
-628 GGVVIQALTRET
+628 GGSVIQALVRET
-640 NTNIDLEDD
+640 NTTIDLEDD

-656 VSKED
+656 TSRED
-661 ADEAI
+661 ADDAI
-666 RRIKDI
+666 ERIKGI

-679 MIYAGTVSG
+679 VIYPGVVSG
-688 VKDFGLFVKV
+688 IKDFGLFVKI

-708 SEITGK
+708 SEITGE
-714 RIDKIADAGYKE
+714 RIAKIEDTKIKE
-726 GDAVYVKYLGA
+726 GDKVFVKYLGA

-742 TRMTMVGIDQKSGK
+742 TRMSMVGIDQKTGAEIS
-756 EVEKA
+756 EK

>member
-1 MCGDENC
+1 M
-8 SFVHFAMNAETNDFS
+8 
-23 PHVVNTNKLWR
+23 L
-34 KNMVFGL
+34 FGL
-41 FKKDKDDAHPLNHPV
+41 IKKDEKTHLNNPV
-56 YVEIPYG
+56 AVEIQYG

-69 ETGRMAKQAN
+69 ETGRFAKQAN
-79 GAVLATMGGTMV
+79 GAVMATMGGTMV

-96 AEKSAVE
+96 AEKTAVE

-110 TVDYQEKYASA
+110 TVDYQEKFASA

-129 RREGKAST
+129 RREGKASIG
-137 AETLTA
+137 ETLIA

-155 ETFKNKVQIIA
+155 ETFKNKVQVIA
-166 QVFSYDKKNQP
+166 QVFSYDRKNQP
-177 DILAMIA
+177 DVLAMIA

-198 PIGAARVGYADG
+198 PIGAARVGYIDG
-210 QYVLNPSRK
+210 KYVLNPSK
-219 ATDDMEMDLVVA
+219 KDLENSEMDLVVA

-246 LDEKTVLG
+246 LDEATTLG
-254 AVKFGFDAQQP
+254 AVKFGFDQQQA
-265 VINAI
+265 VIKAI
-270 NELAEKAGKER
+270 NELTENAGKER
-281 WATPEK
+281 WAIPEK
-287 SPEYVAMEKAFEKF
+287 TAEYIAMEEKFEQF
-301 AGDIEAA
+301 AGDIEKA
-308 LGIKEKLVRL
+308 LGIKEKLTRL
-318 DTLAE
+318 ETLAD
-323 IHVAAKAMIP
+323 IHSGAKALIP
-333 ELFPDTTVATSTLES
+333 EMFPETVVATSTLES

-360 IMRGNI
+360 IMRSNI

-407 LVTLTLGGGKDALPI
+407 LVSLTLGGGKDALPL
-422 ESLDGA
+422 ESLDGT
-428 EEKDFFL
+428 EDRDFIL
-435 NYNFPGYSVGECKGL
+435 NYNFPGFSVGEAKGL
-450 KSPSR
+450 KAPGR
-455 RELGHGNLA
+455 REIGHGNLA
-464 WRALH
+464 WRAVH
-469 PMVPNRAEF
+469 PMVPSREEF
-478 DYVIRVVSDILESNG
+478 DYVIRLCSDILESNG

-510 GVPLKR
+510 GVPMKR

-527 EGDDYAVL
+527 EGDDYAIL

-550 KVTGTDQGIT
+550 KVTGTDHGIT

-583 RDGRMHILGKI
+583 KDGRMHILGKI
-594 EKAIKAPREKVSEY
+594 TSAIKKPRDHVSEY

-628 GGVVIQALTRET
+628 GGVVIQALTRDT
-640 NTNIDLEDD
+640 NTTIDLEDD
-649 GTIKIMA
+649 GTVKILA
-656 VSKED
+656 VTRED
-661 ADEAI
+661 ADAAI
-666 RRIKDI
+666 ARIKEI
-672 VAEPEVG
+672 IAEPEVG
-679 MIYAGTVSG
+679 EIYAGVVSG
-688 VKDFGLFVKV
+688 VKDFGLFVKI

-714 RIDKIADAGYKE
+714 RLAKIEDAGLKE
-726 GDAVYVKYLGA
+726 GDPVYVKYLGA

-742 TRMTMVGIDQKSGK
+742 TRMSMVGINQKTGK
-756 EVEKA
+756 EEK

>member
-1 MCGDENC
+1 M
-8 SFVHFAMNAETNDFS
+8 
-23 PHVVNTNKLWR
+23 L
-34 KNMVFGL
+34 FGL
-41 FKKDKDDAHPLNHPV
+41 IKKDEKTHLNNPV
-56 YVEIPYG
+56 AVEIQYG

-69 ETGRMAKQAN
+69 ETGRFAKQAN
-79 GAVLATMGGTMV
+79 GAVMATMGGTMV

-96 AEKSAVE
+96 AEKTAVE

-110 TVDYQEKYASA
+110 TVDYQEKFASA

-129 RREGKAST
+129 RREGKASIG
-137 AETLTA
+137 ETLIA

-155 ETFKNKVQIIA
+155 ETFKNKVQVIA
-166 QVFSYDKKNQP
+166 QVFSYDRKNQP
-177 DILAMIA
+177 DVLAMIA

-198 PIGAARVGYADG
+198 PIGAARVGYIDG
-210 QYVLNPSRK
+210 KYVLNPSK
-219 ATDDMEMDLVVA
+219 KDLENSEMDLVVA

-246 LDEKTVLG
+246 LDEATTLG
-254 AVKFGFDAQQP
+254 AVKFGFDQQQA
-265 VINAI
+265 VIKAI
-270 NELAEKAGKER
+270 NELTENAGKER
-281 WATPEK
+281 WAIPEK
-287 SPEYVAMEKAFEKF
+287 TAEYIAMEEKFEQF
-301 AGDIEAA
+301 AGDIEKA
-308 LGIKEKLVRL
+308 LGIKEKLTRL
-318 DTLAE
+318 ETLAD
-323 IHVAAKAMIP
+323 IHSSAKALIP
-333 ELFPDTTVATSTLES
+333 EMFPETVIATSTLES

-360 IMRGNI
+360 IMRSNI

-407 LVTLTLGGGKDALPI
+407 LVSLTLGGGKDALPL
-422 ESLDGA
+422 ESLDGT
-428 EEKDFFL
+428 EDRDFIL
-435 NYNFPGYSVGECKGL
+435 NYNFPGFSVGEAKGL
-450 KSPSR
+450 KAPGR
-455 RELGHGNLA
+455 REIGHGNLA
-464 WRALH
+464 WRAVH
-469 PMVPNRAEF
+469 PMVPSREEF
-478 DYVIRVVSDILESNG
+478 DYVIRLCSDILESNG

-510 GVPLKR
+510 GVPMKR

-527 EGDDYAVL
+527 EGDDYAIL

-550 KVTGTDQGIT
+550 KVTGTDHGIT

-583 RDGRMHILGKI
+583 KDGRMHILGKI
-594 EKAIKAPREKVSEY
+594 TSAIKKPRDHVSEY

-628 GGVVIQALTRET
+628 GGVVIQALTRDT
-640 NTNIDLEDD
+640 NTTIDLEDD
-649 GTIKIMA
+649 GTVKILA
-656 VSKED
+656 VTRED
-661 ADEAI
+661 ADAAI
-666 RRIKDI
+666 ARIKEI

-679 MIYAGTVSG
+679 EIYAGVVSG
-688 VKDFGLFVKV
+688 VKDFGLFVKI

-714 RIDKIADAGYKE
+714 RLAKIEDAGLKE
-726 GDAVYVKYLGA
+726 GDPVYVKYLGA

-742 TRMTMVGIDQKSGK
+742 TRMSMVGINQKTGK
-756 EVEKA
+756 EEK

>member
-1 MCGDENC
+1 MFGIFGKTE
-8 SFVHFAMNAETNDFS
+8 
-23 PHVVNTNKLWR
+23 
-34 KNMVFGL
+34 KNV
-41 FKKDKDDAHPLNHPV
+41 LNNPIA
-56 YVEIPYG
+56 VEFQYG
-63 DETLRL
+63 DEKVRL
-69 ETGRMAKQAN
+69 ETGRYAKQAT
-79 GAVLATMGGTMV
+79 GAVMATMGGTMV

-96 AEKSAVE
+96 AEKTAVE

-110 TVDYQEKYASA
+110 TVDYQEKFASA

-129 RREGKAST
+129 RREGKASVS
-137 AETLTA
+137 ETLIA

-184 SSAALALSGVPFQG
+184 SSAALALSGVPFAG
-198 PIGAARVGYADG
+198 PIGAARVGYKDG
-210 QYVLNPSRK
+210 QYLLNPSK
-219 ATDDMEMDLVVA
+219 KQVEDSEMDLVVA

-246 LDEKTVLG
+246 LDEATTLG
-254 AVKFGFDAQQP
+254 AVKFGFDAQQT
-265 VINAI
+265 VIAAI
-270 NELAEKAGKER
+270 NEFVEKAGKER

-287 SPEYVAMEKAFEKF
+287 TPEYIEMEKDFEQF
-301 AGDIEAA
+301 AGDIENA
-308 LGIKEKLVRL
+308 LQIKEKLVRL
-318 DTLAE
+318 DTLAQ
-323 IHVAAKAMIP
+323 IHATAKTRIP
-333 ELFPDTTVATSTLES
+333 ELFPDTTTATSTLES
-348 FADEIVE
+348 WADEIVE

-379 TVRPIEIELGV
+379 TVRPIEIELGI

-407 LVTLTLGGGKDALPI
+407 LVSLTLGAGQDALPL
-422 ESLDGA
+422 ESLDG
-428 EEKDFFL
+428 EEERDFIL
-435 NYNFPGYSVGECKGL
+435 NYNFPGYSVGEAKGL
-450 KSPSR
+450 KSPGR

-464 WRALH
+464 WRAVH
-469 PMVPNRAEF
+469 PMVPTRQEF
-478 DYVIRVVSDILESNG
+478 DYVIRICSDILESNG

-510 GVPLKR
+510 GVPMKR

-527 EGDDYAVL
+527 EGDDYAIL

-550 KVTGTDQGIT
+550 KVTGTDRGIT

-572 FEIMEKALAQA
+572 FEIMERALAQA
-583 RDGRMHILGKI
+583 KDGRMHILGKI
-594 EKAIKAPREKVSEY
+594 EKAIKEPRKKLSEF

-613 TMKINPDKVREVIGK
+613 TMQINPDKIRDVIGK

-640 NTNIDLEDD
+640 DTQIELEDD
-649 GTIKIMA
+649 GTVKIMA
-656 VSKED
+656 STAE
-661 ADEAI
+661 AANEAI
-666 RRIKDI
+666 ARIKEI
-672 VAEPEVG
+672 CAEPEVG
-679 MIYAGTVSG
+679 VIYEG
-688 VKDFGLFVKV
+688 VITGIKDFGLFVKI
-698 LNGFE
+698 LKGFE

-708 SEITGK
+708 SDITGE
-714 RIDKIADAGYKE
+714 RIAKIEDTKLNVGDK
-726 GDAVYVKYLGA
+726 VFVRYLGV

-742 TRMTMVGIDQKSGK
+742 TRLSMVGIDQTTGK
-756 EVEKA
+756 ETK